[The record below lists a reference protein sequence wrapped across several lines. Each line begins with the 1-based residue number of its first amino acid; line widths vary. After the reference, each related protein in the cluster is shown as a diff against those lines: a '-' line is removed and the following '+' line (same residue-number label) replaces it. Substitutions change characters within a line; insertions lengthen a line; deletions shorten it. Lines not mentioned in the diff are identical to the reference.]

1 MDETRHLVDALR
13 ASTDLLKDLIN
24 DEHVTTDSEMARIS
38 VRIVYNEEA
47 IAAVVTTSAHTG
59 AAP

>member
-1 MDETRHLVDALR
+1 MDETTRLIDALKQ
-13 ASTDLLKDLIN
+13 STELLRDLLD

-47 IAAVVTTSAHTG
+47 IAAVVTTSAYNG

>member
-1 MDETRHLVDALR
+1 MDETRRLVEALEQ
-13 ASTDLLKDLIN
+13 STDLLKDLLA
-24 DEHVTTDSEMARIS
+24 DEHVATDSEMARIS

-47 IAAVVTTSAHTG
+47 IAAVVTTSAYNG